1 MPTTAQRIR
10 VLVIDDSATVRRMV
24 TDALSSDPGIE
35 VVDTAMDPYIAKEK
49 IIALKPDVLTL
60 DLEMPRM
67 DGLTFLRIL
76 MERRPLP
83 VVIMSS
89 LTQPGSQKAMEA
101 MQLGAVEVLGKPG
114 SSYSIGDLGPQLIE
128 KVKAAAQARLR
139 IPTLSTA
146 GVQSPTRPTAAP
158 PVQEMPPPPAPTG
171 PRGPTAGGFPARP
184 PGAAPVSQRPIVAA
198 PPIRRVS
205 VATTPTGSRKI
216 ILIGA
221 STGGTEAIREVLQT
235 LPDNLPPIA
244 IVQHIPAGFSK
255 AFADRLNNLC
265 PMEVREAK
273 DGDVFRPG
281 LALVAPGNF
290 HLLISRQGNQYVA
303 RVVSGPMVWHQR
315 PAVDLLFKSA
325 AECAGPHAAAALLT
339 GMGKDGAEG
348 MLQMRNRGAH
358 TFAQT
363 AETCVVYG
371 MPRVANEIGA
381 AQRMVPLDRMHEA
394 ILGAVAELAD

>member
-281 LALVAPGNF
+281 LALVAP
-290 HLLISRQGNQYVA
+290 A
-303 RVVSGPMVWHQR
+303 
-315 PAVDLLFKSA
+315 
-325 AECAGPHAAAALLT
+325 
-339 GMGKDGAEG
+339 
-348 MLQMRNRGAH
+348 
-358 TFAQT
+358 TFT
-363 AETCVVYG
+363 SS
-371 MPRVANEIGA
+371 
-381 AQRMVPLDRMHEA
+381 
-394 ILGAVAELAD
+394 